1 MKIRIEKFWCSACRD
16 CPETAGRGGDGM
28 DRCPEHGLRR
38 IGIFGKS
45 VKRKGDD
52 IMVFIHAPVQYPV
65 ILWLKVVENGNGRR
79 LSLWEK
85 SANESRLS
93 GMAGGFFSVS
103 FNEPGY
109 GRYWK
114 RAYSSFSI
122 CMTFGISS
130 QERWKRKGPVWRY
143 TKISERERRQR
154 RWFAGKMKRKR
165 KDRAVY

>member
-1 MKIRIEKFWCSACRD
+1 MRAGTVLRQPVRKVMEWTGALSMAC
-16 CPETAGRGGDGM
+16 AGLGY
-28 DRCPEHGLRR
+28 L
-38 IGIFGKS
+38 GK
-45 VKRKGDD
+45 VWKGDD

-143 TKISERERRQR
+143 TKTSERERRQR
-154 RWFAGKMKRKR
+154 RWIAGKMKRKR